1 MEELYEIIPGESV
14 GPFRL
19 GMIREDIEG
28 LNILPMET
36 FKYGL
41 GAEFTAIGVT
51 VYYDES
57 GRCAKI
63 EARVFGESTARF
75 ILAGQSVNN
84 ISEEEV
90 EAIFRSISPEI
101 RSVSGGFDL
110 PAAGLRTFKWE
121 DSDDF
126 LYSILVKPPEGRRVQ
141 SDSTAPPPEP
151 EPPACVVFEMGGQ
164 EVVFVPAGDNRYAAE
179 VDGTRRPI
187 RTRQQLTDISEG
199 GICHQYKP
207 TRSEGETANLDPL
220 LRCLALG
227 ASRTPVTRGVELSA
241 IDPWGH
247 FRQNTFLTVSITM
260 AEDGVVEI
268 DEDIRVQDDS
278 YY

>member
-1 MEELYEIIPGESV
+1 MEELYEILPGESV

-19 GMIREDIEG
+19 GMSREDVEG

-36 FKYGL
+36 FKDGL
-41 GAEFTAIGVT
+41 GAEFTAIGVK

-57 GRCAKI
+57 GRCTRI
-63 EARVFGESTARF
+63 EARVFGEGMAGF
-75 ILAGQSVNN
+75 VLAGRSVNN
-84 ISEEEV
+84 ISEKDAEK
-90 EAIFRSISPEI
+90 IFRSISPEI
-101 RSVSGGFDL
+101 RPVPGGFDL

-126 LYSILVKPPEGRRVQ
+126 LYSILVKPPEGRAIQ

-151 EPPACVVFEMGGQ
+151 EPPACVVFELGGQ
-164 EVVFVPAGDNRYAAE
+164 EVVLVPAGDNRYAAE

-199 GICHQYKP
+199 GVLHQYKP
-207 TRSEGETANLDPL
+207 ARSEGETANLDSL

-227 ASRTPVTRGVELSA
+227 ASRTPLARGVELSA
-241 IDPWGH
+241 IDRWGH
-247 FRQNTFLTVSITM
+247 FRQNTFLTVSITI
-260 AEDGVVEI
+260 AEDGAIEI

>member
-1 MEELYEIIPGESV
+1 MEEPCEILPGESV

-19 GMIREDIEG
+19 GMSRDDIEG

-36 FKYGL
+36 FKDGV

-75 ILAGQSVNN
+75 ILAGRSVNN
-84 ISEEEV
+84 ISEKDAEK
-90 EAIFRSISPEI
+90 IFRSISPEI
-101 RSVSGGFDL
+101 RPVPGGFDL

-126 LYSILVKPPEGRRVQ
+126 LYSVLVKPPEGRTAP
-141 SDSTAPPPEP
+141 SAPTAPPPEP
-151 EPPACVVFEMGGQ
+151 MPPARVVLELEDRQ
-164 EVVFVPAGDNRYAAE
+164 VVFVRTEENLYAAE
-179 VDGTRRPI
+179 LDGKRRPI
-187 RTRQQLTDISEG
+187 RARQQRSDVSEG
-199 GICHQYKP
+199 GVLHQYKP

-227 ASRTPVTRGVELSA
+227 ASRTPLARGLKLSA
-241 IDPWGH
+241 IDRWGH
-247 FRQNTFLTVSITM
+247 FRQNTFLTVSITI

>member
-1 MEELYEIIPGESV
+1 MEEPCEIIPGESV

-19 GMIREDIEG
+19 GMSREDIEG

-36 FKYGL
+36 FKDGL
-41 GAEFTAIGVT
+41 GAEFTAIGVK

-57 GRCAKI
+57 GRCARI
-63 EARVFGESTARF
+63 EARVFGEGTAGF
-75 ILAGQSVNN
+75 FLAGRSVNN
-84 ISEEEV
+84 ISEKDAEK
-90 EAIFRSISPEI
+90 IFRSISPEI
-101 RSVSGGFDL
+101 RPVPGGFDL

-126 LYSILVKPPEGRRVQ
+126 LYSILVKPPEGRTAP
-141 SDSTAPPPEP
+141 SAPAAPPPEP
-151 EPPACVVFEMGGQ
+151 GSTACAMLELGDQKVVLVHAGG
-164 EVVFVPAGDNRYAAE
+164 NSYAAE

-187 RTRQQLTDISEG
+187 RTRRQLTDISEG

-207 TRSEGETANLDPL
+207 TQSEGETANLDPL

-227 ASRTPVTRGVELSA
+227 ASRTPLARGLKLSA
-241 IDPWGH
+241 IDRWGH
-247 FRQNTFLTVSITM
+247 FRQNTFLTVSITI